1 MRRCAPALVALTC
14 ACGSGDDSSAAFV
27 DPSANGSNPATID
40 AGPSGDSTNA
50 VETTADDA
58 PDAARPADAS
68 QASDGGISD
77 DAIAPEFDCT
87 DAGMPPSTLE
97 CTGLYA
103 NFASK
108 RIADDVHPYAPAVPL
123 WSDGAAK
130 QRWIH
135 LPPGMTI
142 DATNPSEWTFPV
154 GTKLWKEFALDGKRI
169 ETRLFQKVFRN
180 YWVNAT
186 YQWNDDDSA
195 TSISFGGDVPVGADG
210 GSWHIPVPD
219 ECSQC
224 HRGRSDRVLGFEQV
238 NLGLPGATGL
248 TLVELVLQGLIAPP
262 PGVTSLHIGD
272 DGTGVAAPALG
283 WLHVN
288 CGVTCHNGNENSTG
302 YGAGMRLRLDPAL
315 LDGRPVA
322 GWDTIVTTANV
333 ATVSGSAMGQP
344 RIVPGDPADSV
355 LVRLI
360 SERGK
365 EQMPP
370 IASKLIDQT
379 DVPKVVDW
387 IAHMPLAEAGT
398 TDGAILKDVA
408 AEALAASDDAMA
420 DEAMANES
428 IDDVSALVDQA
439 AADAGTESG
448 DDATADAGTESG
460 DDATADE
467 NVGDVQAVP
476 DQSAADGGIES
487 SGDDATRADEP

>member
-1 MRRCAPALVALTC
+1 M
-14 ACGSGDDSSAAFV
+14 AAV
-27 DPSANGSNPATID
+27 EPSADGSNPATID
-40 AGPSGDSTNA
+40 AGPRGDSTNA
-50 VETTADDA
+50 VETTAEEA
-58 PDAARPADAS
+58 SEATGAAGES
-68 QASDGGISD
+68 QATDAGVSEE
-77 DAIAPEFDCT
+77 DAIASEFDCT
-87 DAGMPPSTLE
+87 DAGVPPSTLE

-103 NFASK
+103 DFASK
-108 RIADDVHPYAPAVPL
+108 RIADDVRPYSPALPL
-123 WSDGAAK
+123 WSDGAEK

-135 LPPGMTI
+135 LPPGTKI

-169 ETRLFQKVFRN
+169 ETRLFQKVFRG

-186 YQWNDDDSA
+186 YQWNGDDSA
-195 TSISFGGDVPVGADG
+195 TSISFGGDVPVGSDG

-248 TLVELVLQGLIAPP
+248 TLGELVSQGLIAPP
-262 PGVTSLHIGD
+262 PGIASLQIGD
-272 DGTGVAAPALG
+272 DGTGLAAPALG

-315 LDGRPVA
+315 LDGRPVV

-355 LVRLI
+355 LVQLI

-370 IASKLIDQT
+370 IASKLVDQG
-379 DVPKVVDW
+379 DVPKVVNW
-387 IAHMPLAEAGT
+387 IAHMPSADASAV
-398 TDGAILKDVA
+398 DGAPAEDVA
-408 AEALAASDDAMA
+408 VEAIAASGDAAADDSTA
-420 DEAMANES
+420 DAP
-428 IDDVSALVDQA
+428 ALPDQGM
-439 AADAGTESG
+439 ADAGTESG
-448 DDATADAGTESG
+448 DDAP
-460 DDATADE
+460 ADE
-467 NVGDVQAVP
+467 NIGDAPAVP
-476 DQSAADGGIES
+476 DQSVADGGIES
-487 SGDDATRADEP
+487 SGDDATGAD

>member
-1 MRRCAPALVALTC
+1 MKRCAPALVALTC
-14 ACGSGDDSSAAFV
+14 ACGSGDDSTSMPAV
-27 DPSANGSNPATID
+27 EPSADGGHPATIE
-40 AGPSGDSTNA
+40 AGPRGDST
-50 VETTADDA
+50 TADEAPEATGAADESQGTDA
-58 PDAARPADAS
+58 GVS
-68 QASDGGISD
+68 EDG
-77 DAIAPEFDCT
+77 AIASEFDCT
-87 DAGMPPSTLE
+87 DAGVPPSTLE

-103 NFASK
+103 DFASK
-108 RIADDVHPYAPAVPL
+108 TITDDVHPYAPAVPL

-130 QRWIH
+130 QRWIR

-169 ETRLFQKVFRN
+169 ETRLFQKVLRN

-186 YQWNDDDSA
+186 YQWNGDDSA

-248 TLVELVLQGLIAPP
+248 TLDELVSQGLIAPP
-262 PGVTSLHIGD
+262 PGATSLQIGD
-272 DGTGVAAPALG
+272 DGTGLAAPALG

-288 CGVTCHNGNENSTG
+288 CGVTCHNGNENSIG

-370 IASKLIDQT
+370 IASKLVDQT

-387 IAHMPLAEAGT
+387 IAHMPSANAGAA
-398 TDGAILKDVA
+398 DGAILDVA
-408 AEALAASDDAMA
+408 AEASAASDDAMA
-420 DEAMANES
+420 DESM
-428 IDDVSALVDQA
+428 DDATALADQA
-439 AADAGTESG
+439 AGDAGTESG
-448 DDATADAGTESG
+448 DDAMADVNIG
-460 DDATADE
+460 DAPP
-467 NVGDVQAVP
+467 VP

-487 SGDDATRADEP
+487 SGDDSTGAERADEP